1 MAHTVGVT
9 LVGTVGVT
17 LGHTLWYVSVT
28 IRLYCTTL
36 GYTVGNTLVCG
47 CGCGCVHVGVGV
59 GVGTLVLLYR
69 IQLLCL
75 SQRCLNISDI
85 LSSRLKVSTQS
96 ARRAVTR
103 TPRYGLPALL

>member
-17 LGHTLWYVSVT
+17 LGHTLWYVGVT
-28 IRLYCTTL
+28 IRLYFITL

-59 GVGTLVLLYR
+59 TLGGGIINTLLQTVGNVYHR
-69 IQLLCL
+69 
-75 SQRCLNISDI
+75 D
-85 LSSRLKVSTQS
+85 V
-96 ARRAVTR
+96 
-103 TPRYGLPALL
+103 

>member
-28 IRLYCTTL
+28 VRLYCITL

-47 CGCGCVHVGVGV
+47 CGCVHVGVGV
-59 GVGTLVLLYR
+59 TL
-69 IQLLCL
+69 
-75 SQRCLNISDI
+75 
-85 LSSRLKVSTQS
+85 
-96 ARRAVTR
+96 
-103 TPRYGLPALL
+103 GG